1 MNISNPENLPVVV
14 IFGRT
19 NVGKSTLFNCLTE
32 KKHAIVSDIAGTTRD
47 ANHGTVEW
55 QNSKFELVDTGGIIN
70 LDQLI
75 KPNKKKEV
83 EPIQAKIEAQAK
95 IFLNAADV
103 VLFVVDN
110 RAGLLPQDR
119 QLVILL
125 KKIMADNFK
134 KVLLVVNKVESQ
146 KHRIKASEFHQLAM
160 GDLQPVSAVTG
171 AGSGDLLDV
180 IVERINALPKKSV
193 ISIDA
198 TIEPQQ
204 PDEMPEIRVIMIGKP
219 NVGKSSLLN
228 TLCGTE
234 RVIVSP
240 IAHTTREP
248 QDTVLEYKN
257 HKIRLIDTAGLSRQ
271 GVKQQKKNPNR
282 QLEKIGIEKSLESLD
297 KADIALF
304 VIDVNEPITHQD
316 SKVMSEI
323 IDRQKSLIIIG
334 NKWDLIEEKDTKKFT
349 QYVNRTFPYALWA
362 PMLFV
367 SAKTKSK
374 TSKILDLILEVA
386 RERATEPSA
395 SVLNSFLM
403 RIVKQHLPAKAK
415 GVKHPHI
422 HKFELRRANPPLF
435 EVRIGAKDTLH
446 FSYVRFIANRLRD
459 KFGFKGTP
467 IRIWVSKNK
476 KVHGQQNE
484 GRGYVPLDMQL
495 PVKNDDEE
503 IENEEMNF

>member
-1 MNISNPENLPVVV
+1 MKISNPENLPVVV

-55 QNSKFELVDTGGIIN
+55 QKGKFELIDTGGIIN
-70 LDQLI
+70 LEQLI
-75 KPNKKKEV
+75 KPNKKKDA
-83 EPIQAKIEAQAK
+83 EPIQAKIEEQAK
-95 IFLNAADV
+95 IFLDAADV

-110 RAGLLPQDR
+110 RTGLLPQDR

-125 KKIMADNFK
+125 KKILKDDFK

-146 KHRIKASEFHQLAM
+146 RHRIKASEFHQLAM

-180 IVERINALPKKSV
+180 IVERLNALPPKKAK
-193 ISIDA
+193 D
-198 TIEPQQ
+198 
-204 PDEMPEIRVIMIGKP
+204 PEIEDLPEIKVIMIGKP

-248 QDTVLEYKN
+248 QDTILEYRN
-257 HKIRLIDTAGLSRQ
+257 HQIRLVDTAGLSRQ

-304 VIDVNEPITHQD
+304 IIDVNEPITHQD
-316 SKVMSEI
+316 AKVMSEI

-362 PMLFV
+362 PILFV

-374 TSKILDLILEVA
+374 TNKILDLILDVA
-386 RERATEPSA
+386 KERAAEPSA
-395 SVLNSFLM
+395 SVLNTFLM
-403 RIVKQHLPAKAK
+403 KIVKQHLPAKAK

-446 FSYVRFIANRLRD
+446 FSYVRFIANRLRE

-467 IRIWVSKNK
+467 IRIWVSKNR

-484 GRGYVPLDMQL
+484 GRGYVPLDMQK
-495 PVKNDDEE
+495 PEKHDEE
-503 IENEEMNF
+503 TIENEEMNF

>member
-1 MNISNPENLPVVV
+1 MKISNPENLPVVV

-55 QNSKFELVDTGGIIN
+55 QKAKFELIDTGGIIN
-70 LDQLI
+70 LEQLV
-75 KPNKKKEV
+75 KPSKKTAND
-83 EPIQAKIEAQAK
+83 PIQTEIEKQAK
-95 IFLNAADV
+95 TYLDAADV

-110 RAGLLPQDR
+110 RTGLLPQDR
-119 QLVILL
+119 QLVLLL
-125 KKIMADNFK
+125 KKLLADDFK
-134 KVLLVVNKVESQ
+134 KVLLVANKVESM
-146 KHRIKASEFHQLAM
+146 KHRFKASEFHQLAM
-160 GDLQPVSAVTG
+160 GEVLPVSAVTG

-180 IVERINALPKKSV
+180 IVDRINALPPKAAVEEK
-193 ISIDA
+193 
-198 TIEPQQ
+198 E
-204 PDEMPEIRVIMIGKP
+204 ELKEIKVIMIGKP

-228 TLCGTE
+228 ALCGME

-248 QDTVLEYKN
+248 QDTVLEYGKR
-257 HKIRLIDTAGLSRQ
+257 KIRLIDTAGLSRQ
-271 GVKQQKKNPNR
+271 GVKQQKKNPNG
-282 QLEKIGIEKSLESLD
+282 QLEKLGIEKSLESLE

-304 VIDVNEPITHQD
+304 VMDVNEPLTHQD

-323 IDRQKSLIIIG
+323 IDRQKSLIIIA

-349 QYVNRTFPYALWA
+349 LYINRTFPFALWA
-362 PMLFV
+362 PILFV
-367 SAKTKSK
+367 SAKTKAK
-374 TSKILDLILEVA
+374 TPKVLDLILEVA
-386 RERATEPSA
+386 RERALEPSA
-395 SVLNSFLM
+395 SVLNTFLM
-403 RIVKQHLPAKAK
+403 KIVKRHLPAKAK

-422 HKFELRRANPPLF
+422 HKFELRRSNPPLF

-446 FSYVRFIANRLRD
+446 FSYVRFIANRLRE

-484 GRGYVPLDMQL
+484 GRGYVPLDMMSPEQHDEEAI
-495 PVKNDDEE
+495 DDEVTA
-503 IENEEMNF
+503 NL